1 MSFKDQLGVAQ
12 NGDFIRRVQMA
23 IIKSALAIQAEDPAT
38 ANHAQ
43 RSALAYK
50 VLHEPEAYAPKF
62 AMGVATNPVIT
73 AASEDADIEFT
84 VNSMWDAYAVGGE

>member
-1 MSFKDQLGVAQ
+1 MSFTAQLGVAQ

-23 IIKSALAIQAEDPAT
+23 VIKAAIDIQAENPAT

-43 RSALAYK
+43 RSALAYR

-62 AMGVATNPVIT
+62 AMAVATNPVIV
-73 AASEDADIEFT
+73 AASADADIQLA
-84 VNSMWDAYAVGGE
+84 VNSMWDAFAVGGE